1 MRVLVVDDEVQLA
14 EGIRRGLEAE
24 GCAVDVAHD
33 GIDGLWYATEHPYDV
48 IVLDVMMPGHSG
60 WTVVK
65 KLREEGNWTPV
76 LMLTARDTDA
86 DQVQALDGGA
96 DDYLTKPF
104 SFTVLVARLRAL
116 ARRGAPERP
125 AVLEVGDVVLD
136 PAARTISRAGTPVPL
151 TTRELAVAEFLLRR
165 AGQVVS
171 KLDVLAGV
179 WDEAF
184 DGDPNIVEVYVG
196 HVRRKLDR
204 PFGRASLQTVRGAGY
219 LWNVQG

>member
-14 EGIRRGLEAE
+14 EGVRRGLEAE
-24 GCAVDVAHD
+24 GFAVDVAHD
-33 GIDGLWYATEHPYDV
+33 GVDALWYATEHRYDA
-48 IVLDVMMPGHSG
+48 IVLDVMMPGQSG
-60 WTVVK
+60 WSVVSE
-65 KLREEGNWTPV
+65 LRQQGNWTPV
-76 LMLTARDTDA
+76 LMLTARDSDA

-104 SFTVLVARLRAL
+104 SFAVLVARLRAV

-125 AVLEVGDVVLD
+125 TVIEVGDVVLD
-136 PAARTISRAGTPVPL
+136 PAARTITRAGEPVPL
-151 TTRELAVAEFLLRR
+151 TAREFAVADFFLRR
-165 AGQVVS
+165 PGQVVS
-171 KLDVLAGV
+171 KLEVLAGV

-204 PFGRASLQTVRGAGY
+204 PFGRASLQTVRGTGY
-219 LWNVQG
+219 VWNDRA